1 MEFSKIQTSLL
12 LPSSLLH
19 SSSKKSR
26 LNKVVQNKV
35 MCVFFVRREVIIQQK
50 KEEKRRGLAKQEERR
65 AASLKS
71 TQNGARGR
79 TGRVGIVFVA
89 HHLLTFKKTFVVLV
103 HIASRVRVFLFLFL
117 FICDFYVII
126 SRGLKALSNFCA
138 TSSNHAWS
146 TLVNPLCRSAETTR
160 SLLSPIATQQ
170 IAWLF

>member
-1 MEFSKIQTSLL
+1 
-12 LPSSLLH
+12 
-19 SSSKKSR
+19 
-26 LNKVVQNKV
+26 
-35 MCVFFVRREVIIQQK
+35 MCVFFVTKRSHYSTK
-50 KEEKRRGLAKQEERR
+50 KKRGKRRGLAKQEERR

-79 TGRVGIVFVA
+79 TGRVGIAFVA